1 MAYGVVTG
9 QVPEVELPPIPESFP
24 IGGIIIWSGASTAIP
39 SGWHLCDG
47 TSGTPDLRNKFIV
60 GAGSEYK
67 VGDTGGSKQVTLTVE
82 QLAEHKHEMV
92 QPTFSQGS
100 SYADLNIS
108 TYPLYVGK
116 TNAGNPRT
124 IEIKVN
130 PTHELYLKMNTAG
143 GSQPHENRPP
153 YYALCYI
160 MKIK

>member
-9 QVPEVELPPIPESFP
+9 QVPEVEIPESFP
-24 IGGIIIWSGASTAIP
+24 IGGIIIWSGAQTAIP

-47 TSGTPDLRNKFIV
+47 TSGTPDLRNRFIV

-67 VGDTGGSKQVTLTVE
+67 VGNTGGSKEVTLTVE
-82 QLAEHKHEMV
+82 QMPAHSHTYDVDEDNSRAGASFVEADKDYA
-92 QPTFSQGS
+92 TAKRSTS
-100 SYADLNIS
+100 S
-108 TYPLYVGK
+108 V
-116 TNAGNPRT
+116 
-124 IEIKVN
+124 
-130 PTHELYLKMNTAG
+130 G

>member
-47 TSGTPDLRNKFIV
+47 TSGTPDLRNRFIV

-82 QLAEHKHEMV
+82 QMPSHKHEMV
-92 QPTFSQGS
+92 QPTFSEGS
-100 SYADLNIS
+100 NYVDLDISTRPLEVREYSNEGTYAIEVDLNPFS
-108 TYPLYVGK
+108 Q
-116 TNAGNPRT
+116 
-124 IEIKVN
+124 
-130 PTHELYLKMNTAG
+130 LYLKMQSAG

>member
-47 TSGTPDLRNKFIV
+47 TSGTPDLRNRFIV

-67 VGDTGGSKQVTLTVE
+67 VGDTGGSNEVT
-82 QLAEHKHEMV
+82 
-92 QPTFSQGS
+92 
-100 SYADLNIS
+100 LNIS
-108 TYPLYVGK
+108 QMPKHRHEVPMSSGSDYVDIDYAQK
-116 TNAGNPRT
+116 DKRNS
-124 IEIKVN
+124 
-130 PTHELYLKMNTAG
+130 NTQAYTDYVG

>member
-9 QVPEVELPPIPESFP
+9 QVSDFP
-24 IGGIIIWSGASTAIP
+24 IGGIIIWSGAQTAIP

-47 TSGTPDLRNKFIV
+47 TSGTPDLRNRFIV

-82 QLAEHKHEMV
+82 QLAEHKHDSNLYTSSAGSHSHTINNYNV
-92 QPTFSQGS
+92 GGGSKYTDNFVTSSNNGTFDEITTDTAGS
-100 SYADLNIS
+100 HSHSINGTLS
-108 TYPLYVGK
+108 P
-116 TNAGNPRT
+116 
-124 IEIKVN
+124 
-130 PTHELYLKMNTAG
+130 AG

>member
-47 TSGTPDLRNKFIV
+47 ASGTPDLRNRFIV

-67 VGDTGGSKQVTLTVE
+67 VGDTGGSNEVTLTVE
-82 QLAEHKHEMV
+82 QMPSHSHDTPL
-92 QPTFSQGS
+92 TTD
-100 SYADLNIS
+100 DLRAGKQS
-108 TYPLYVGK
+108 VYVDGQKPYDTLMTEK
-116 TNAGNPRT
+116 T
-124 IEIKVN
+124 
-130 PTHELYLKMNTAG
+130 G

>member
-9 QVPEVELPPIPESFP
+9 QVPEVEIPESFP
-24 IGGIIIWSGASTAIP
+24 IGGIIIWSGAQTAIP

-47 TSGTPDLRNKFIV
+47 TSGTPDLRNRFIV
-60 GAGSEYK
+60 CAGSEYK

-100 SYADLNIS
+100 DYADYNIS
-108 TYPLYVGK
+108 TYPLRVRGGSSGDSW
-116 TNAGNPRT
+116 A
-124 IEIKVN
+124 IEVDYR
-130 PTHELYLKMNTAG
+130 PSRELYLKMDTAG

>member
-47 TSGTPDLRNKFIV
+47 RRETPDLRNRFIV

-67 VGDTGGSKQVTLTVE
+67 VGDTGGSNEVTLTVE
-82 QLAEHKHEMV
+82 QMPSHSHDTPL
-92 QPTFSQGS
+92 TTD
-100 SYADLNIS
+100 DLRAGKQS
-108 TYPLYVGK
+108 VYVDGQK
-116 TNAGNPRT
+116 P
-124 IEIKVN
+124 
-130 PTHELYLKMNTAG
+130 YNTLMTKETG